1 MQQVHQQC
9 VCISHTYYLSPPSSM
24 MPSPQYLILRFI
36 THATQYMALLLP
48 SFDLDTTI
56 ELHKF
61 YLPMYNP
68 TPHPHGGHPD
78 IH

>member
-1 MQQVHQQC
+1 
-9 VCISHTYYLSPPSSM
+9 M